1 MKLYP
6 VKENHTEVDYS
17 YKDMIGGYIDENGKW
32 IIEPKYSYV
41 GEFYDDIAMV
51 AKDGIVSYI
60 NKQDEI
66 IYSGES
72 VSNTDIFKNGI
83 GTMTNYKG
91 ITTFID
97 DRGNEIFKMKLD
109 TIREHYTEG
118 GLATIIKNQKF
129 GLLNKEG
136 EFVVDPIYDYIGY
149 YGEGLYPFEK
159 DNKRGYM
166 NIKGEIVSELNCKFC
181 GTFDS
186 DRARVITNDN
196 KNVFINKK
204 LEVVI
209 DKDYV
214 YYSDFKEG
222 LAVIGKNIKDG
233 ECRYGC
239 IDIYGN
245 EVVKPILFY
254 CYDFSDGMAIVE
266 TKEKYAYIDKNG
278 RRIFKV
284 PFAGYWSLQNFKDGL
299 GQVRYKG
306 NYGYINKKGELIYK
320 PKGLSEEE

>member
-1 MKLYP
+1 MNLYP
-6 VKENHTEVDYS
+6 VIEREKF
-17 YKDMIGGYIDENGKW
+17 DMSSKARGGYIDENGNVK
-32 IIEPKYSYV
+32 IEFKYSDV
-41 GEFYDDIAMV
+41 GYFN
-51 AKDGIVSYI
+51 DGIAKVKKDEMFYYI
-60 NKQDEI
+60 NEKEEI
-66 IYSGES
+66 IYEAEFM
-72 VSNTDIFKNGI
+72 DYLDKFDNGI
-83 GTMTNYKG
+83 GIITNNG
-91 ITTFID
+91 VTTFID
-97 DRGNEIFKMKLD
+97 RHGKKIFEMELSS
-109 TIREHYTEG
+109 IREHFNEDG
-118 GLATIIKNQKF
+118 IATVAKNHKY

-136 EFVVDPIYDYIGY
+136 EFVVEPIYDFIGY
-149 YGEGLYPFEK
+149 YGEGLYPFRKDEK
-159 DNKRGYM
+159 HGYI
-166 NIKGEIVSELNCKFC
+166 NIKGEIISELNCKFC
-181 GTFDS
+181 GTFNS
-186 DRARVITNDN
+186 DRANVITNDD

-209 DKDYV
+209 DKDYD
-214 YYSDFKEG
+214 YYSNFKEG